1 MVTEDQTCVIDP
13 KFAFYG
19 PIAFDVGMLLA
30 NFWMSYFSQ
39 RGHEAKGSREVMRI
53 YLLNVVVDIWQNF
66 RDEFSTL
73 WHCERNGILYQR
85 QLFEDQGDML
95 GAQQAL
101 DLVLQG
107 IWVDMLGFAGVEIH
121 RRILGLAHN
130 ADFEMIDDAEMRA
143 SCETKAL
150 KLGRHLA
157 VNRQHIHSMHEI
169 NGLAM
174 RLEMEIVF

>member
-1 MVTEDQTCVIDP
+1 
-13 KFAFYG
+13 
-19 PIAFDVGMLLA
+19 
-30 NFWMSYFSQ
+30 
-39 RGHEAKGSREVMRI
+39 
-53 YLLNVVVDIWQNF
+53 
-66 RDEFSTL
+66 
-73 WHCERNGILYQR
+73 
-85 QLFEDQGDML
+85 ML

-130 ADFEMIDDAEMRA
+130 VDFEMIDDAEMRA

-157 VNRQHIHSMHEI
+157 INRQHIHSMHEI

>member
-13 KFAFYG
+13 EFAFYG

-85 QLFEDQGDML
+85 QLFEDQGDMF
-95 GAQQAL
+95 GGTAG
-101 DLVLQG
+101 VG
-107 IWVDMLGFAGVEIH
+107 FGFAGDMGGYA
-121 RRILGLAHN
+121 RICW
-130 ADFEMIDDAEMRA
+130 
-143 SCETKAL
+143 S
-150 KLGRHLA
+150 
-157 VNRQHIHSMHEI
+157 
-169 NGLAM
+169 
-174 RLEMEIVF
+174 